1 MLRAARYALAS
12 LVNFASQIDKYYI
25 SLKINYQIF
34 MKNLTINFQRSY
46 RKAGKTPGAPSR
58 LTFVYLVS
66 GTAEQ
71 LSQYR
76 DVQGAFLREDEK
88 GQALF
93 FTTRYAG
100 ETATIVLNHAG
111 DDYYVDNTAMDK
123 QASLVEQYGGNLGQ
137 AIAMQIAAQAAG
149 IAQPVPPAPQPA
161 DKTQGL
167 GTV

>member
-1 MLRAARYALAS
+1 
-12 LVNFASQIDKYYI
+12 
-25 SLKINYQIF
+25 
-34 MKNLTINFQRSY
+34 MKNLTIEFQRSY

-58 LTFVYLVS
+58 LTFVYLVK

-71 LSQYR
+71 LTQYR
-76 DVQGAFLREDEK
+76 DIQGAYLREDEK

-100 ETATIVLNHAG
+100 ETAMLTLNHTG

-137 AIAMQIAAQAAG
+137 AIAMQIAAQASG
-149 IAQPVPPAPQPA
+149 IVQPA
-161 DKTQGL
+161 RPAASPAAKPENTQGL
-167 GTV
+167 GNV

>member
-1 MLRAARYALAS
+1 VRSLRS
-12 LVNFASQIDKYYI
+12 LFCFANNLILHILENKS
-25 SLKINYQIF
+25 SNF
-34 MKNLTINFQRSY
+34 MKNLTIEFQRSY

-58 LTFVYLVS
+58 LTFVYLVI

-71 LSQYR
+71 LTQYR
-76 DVQGAFLREDEK
+76 DVQGAYLRENEK

-100 ETATIVLNHAG
+100 ETAMLMLNHTG

-123 QASLVEQYGGNLGQ
+123 QASLVAQYGGNLGQ
-137 AIAMQIAAQAAG
+137 AIAMQIASQATG
-149 IAQPVPPAPQPA
+149 IVQQPLPAASNA
-161 DKTQGL
+161 DKPQGL